1 VKTLIVFDLD
11 GTLAGSKSPLNS
23 ETSGLLH
30 DLLLIVKVAVISG
43 ADWPQFEEQL
53 LSNFP
58 QDERLKN
65 LSLLPTSGTK
75 FYRYDAGAWTKI
87 YSDDFSSEE
96 RDKILSSLKTAID
109 IAGFKIAKIWGEQ
122 VEDRGSQITFSAL
135 GQHAPLEEKAKWD
148 PEVIKRDKI
157 KAILDTF
164 IPEFSVRTGGSTS
177 VDITKPGVDK
187 AYGIGRLRDLLN
199 ISIKEMIYIGDAL
212 YVGGNDYPAK
222 EAGVDC
228 VSVKGPQ
235 ETKLVIQTLIASS
248 AIGFTS

>member
-23 ETSGLLH
+23 EMSGLLH

-43 ADWPQFEEQL
+43 GDWPQFEEQL

-187 AYGIGRLRDLLN
+187 GYGIGRLRDLLN

>member
-1 VKTLIVFDLD
+1 
-11 GTLAGSKSPLNS
+11 
-23 ETSGLLH
+23 
-30 DLLLIVKVAVISG
+30 VKVAVISG
-43 ADWPQFEEQL
+43 GDWPQFEEQL